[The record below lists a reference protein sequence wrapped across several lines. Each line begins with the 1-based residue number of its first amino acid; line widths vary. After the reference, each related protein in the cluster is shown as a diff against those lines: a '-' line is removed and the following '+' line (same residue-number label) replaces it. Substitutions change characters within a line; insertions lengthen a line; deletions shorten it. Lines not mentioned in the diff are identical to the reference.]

1 MIDDL
6 GYLPMGPK
14 EELEIVSTDFH
25 SFIGEPQRV
34 IDILVS

>member
-14 EELEIVSTDFH
+14 EELEIVST
-25 SFIGEPQRV
+25 V
-34 IDILVS
+34 ISTASSESHRR